1 METDSSTLE
10 NLLNECNVARIT
22 GLSVTSVRRWRL
34 MKVVLRARHYADMS
48 EQTYLKT
55 KRKAARYL
63 GVSLGSLERLMR
75 SGLAYIRVGNLV
87 RFRPEDLTDYI
98 ERRRVQRTEDAA

>member
-1 METDSSTLE
+1 VD
-10 NLLNECNVARIT
+10 V
-22 GLSVTSVRRWRL
+22 
-34 MKVVLRARHYADMS
+34 S

-55 KRKAARYL
+55 KREAAKYL

-87 RFRPEDLTDYI
+87 RFRPEDLADYI
-98 ERRRVQRTEDAA
+98 ERRRIQRPEGAA